1 MADTDW
7 ADVSGILTSAALAF
21 GSTGA
26 LTPPNGGGTFVY
38 GYNSL
43 DGTVSGAHGK
53 FIDDTNFKPTGTGLS
68 NPDGGGQISGTIKR
82 LPLASYT
89 GFTPYLFACAQG
101 APPSVNDTA
110 YMIGLSDESPYRIVL
125 AKATLNTTLS
135 AGATSILAQ
144 STAQY
149 AIADDDWHHL
159 RLDVIV
165 QPNKDVLLKVYD
177 NDLTVNNVAAPV
189 WVAVPGISDYIDD
202 ALQINTG
209 SAPLLGGYWG
219 FGLALQE
226 ALNAGA
232 AFDAIRAAYD

>member
-7 ADVSGILTSAALAF
+7 GDVSSILTSADLAF
-21 GSTGA
+21 GVTGA
-26 LTPPNGGGTFVY
+26 LTPPNGGGSFVY

-43 DGTVSGAHGK
+43 DGTVSGAHAK
-53 FIDDTNFKPTGTGLS
+53 FVDDTNFKPTGTGPA
-68 NPDGGGQISGTIKR
+68 NPDGGGSISGAIKR

-89 GFTPYLFACAQG
+89 GFTPYLFGCAQG
-101 APPSVNDTA
+101 SPPAATNAA
-110 YMIGLSDESPYRIVL
+110 YMIALSDESPYRIVL

-135 AGATSILAQ
+135 AGSTSILGQ

-149 AIADDDWHHL
+149 AIADDDWHHV

-165 QPNKDVLLKVYD
+165 QPNGDVLLQAFAS
-177 NDLTVNNVAAPV
+177 DLSANAVGSPSWAAI
-189 WVAVPGISDYIDD
+189 PGLSDVIDD
-202 ALQINTG
+202 RLQIETG

-219 FGLALQE
+219 FGFALSE

-232 AFDAIRAAYD
+232 AFDAIRASYA